1 MFVICCCCCFYQFS
15 QSSKVCVVVSL
26 PNAQN
31 QMNFLE
37 EINSLRNLFEKIKN
51 CNNFEIITQIRLDT
65 RQVDKLYET
74 FEFSKTKVVKESS

>member
-1 MFVICCCCCFYQFS
+1 
-15 QSSKVCVVVSL
+15 
-26 PNAQN
+26 
-31 QMNFLE
+31 MNFLE